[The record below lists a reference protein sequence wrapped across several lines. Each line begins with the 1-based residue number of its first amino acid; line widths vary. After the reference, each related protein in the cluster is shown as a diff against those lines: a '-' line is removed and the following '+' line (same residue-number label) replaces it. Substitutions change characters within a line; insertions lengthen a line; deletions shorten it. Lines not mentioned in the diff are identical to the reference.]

1 VDLSGDDPQ
10 SVPVT
15 SVGGSA
21 AESEKKVA
29 KWRGRVAWSGHDPT
43 RDVWRSFSD
52 VHSRSL
58 DIGWWL
64 FKVGGRSDWVELT
77 RGSDV
82 FAVDLSLLIMCH
94 V

>member
-21 AESEKKVA
+21 AEKKVA
-29 KWRGRVAWSGHDPT
+29 KRRGRVAWSWHDPT

-64 FKVGGRSDWVELT
+64 FKVGGRSDSVELT

-82 FAVDLSLLIMCH
+82 FAVDLSLLIMRH